1 ADRMLDRKQRRDLVV
16 LEDDVAGRVDNE
28 SDVEEAILYV
38 RVTGL
43 GLGYYE
49 SVVLA
54 RQLAERIGLLTW
66 DVDRAAP
73 GELDVVKV
81 QHLVVER
88 LQATFR
94 DRDQADREVEA
105 RQPSSRLYQMRQM
118 LEVDLDVLPLPDAS
132 NCWYEADCGV
142 RADNP
147 ATSLQ
152 LEIGRQLVAF
162 QTPRPRPA
170 RRHEW

>member
-1 ADRMLDRKQRRDLVV
+1 MWVGGAVNDFGTVQRQ
-16 LEDDVAGRVDNE
+16 GT
-28 SDVEEAILYV
+28 EAY
-38 RVTGL
+38 
-43 GLGYYE
+43 
-49 SVVLA
+49 VVLA
-54 RQLAERIGLLTW
+54 RQPAQRFCLLSG
-66 DVDRAAP
+66 DVDGASTR
-73 GELDVVKV
+73 ELNVVEF

-88 LQATFR
+88 LQRTFR

-142 RADNP
+142 RADHP

-170 RRHEW
+170 RRHECEVHPLGIPNHPVTDVVRSEF